1 MAKNQNNN
9 VAPATQK
16 TDPGAKKDALATALA
31 QIEKQFGKGAVMK
44 LGDNAA
50 MQVDAIS
57 TGSLGL
63 DLALGVG
70 GVPRGRII
78 EVYGPESSGK
88 TTLALHILA
97 EAPEAGAAKVAFIDV
112 GARTG
117 PHLCRSAG
125 RGHQQSAG
133 QPAGHR
139 RAGHGDLRGAGALRC
154 H

>member
-57 TGSLGL
+57 TGSHRPGS
-63 DLALGVG
+63 GTG
-70 GVPRGRII
+70 RGRR
-78 EVYGPESSGK
+78 
-88 TTLALHILA
+88 
-97 EAPEAGAAKVAFIDV
+97 AP
-112 GARTG
+112 G
-117 PHLCRSAG
+117 PH
-125 RGHQQSAG
+125 H
-133 QPAGHR
+133 
-139 RAGHGDLRGAGALRC
+139 
-154 H
+154 

>member
-1 MAKNQNNN
+1 MRIKEQHAMAKNQNNN
-9 VAPATQK
+9 VAPATKK
-16 TDPGAKKDALATALA
+16 TGAEAKKDALATALA

-44 LGDNAA
+44 LGDNTA

-63 DLALGVG
+63 DMALGVG

-97 EAPEAGAAKVAFIDV
+97 EAQKKGGDVAFILSLI
-112 GARTG
+112 
-117 PHLCRSAG
+117 HI
-125 RGHQQSAG
+125 
-133 QPAGHR
+133 
-139 RAGHGDLRGAGALRC
+139 
-154 H
+154 

>member
-16 TDPGAKKDALATALA
+16 TEPGAKKDALATALA
-31 QIEKQFGKGAVMK
+31 QIEKQFGKGAIMK
-44 LGDNAA
+44 LGDNTA

-78 EVYGPESSGK
+78 EDFVFGRSAAARAGLGGR
-88 TTLALHILA
+88 TAA
-97 EAPEAGAAKVAFIDV
+97 AGAA
-112 GARTG
+112 
-117 PHLCRSAG
+117 G
-125 RGHQQSAG
+125 RGR
-133 QPAGHR
+133 R
-139 RAGHGDLRGAGALRC
+139 RAAAAGGGGRKGR
-154 H
+154 

>member
-57 TGSLGL
+57 TGSIGL
-63 DLALGVG
+63 DPVSYTHLTLPTIHGV
-70 GVPRGRII
+70 
-78 EVYGPESSGK
+78 
-88 TTLALHILA
+88 
-97 EAPEAGAAKVAFIDV
+97 
-112 GARTG
+112 
-117 PHLCRSAG
+117 
-125 RGHQQSAG
+125 
-133 QPAGHR
+133 
-139 RAGHGDLRGAGALRC
+139 
-154 H
+154 

>member
-57 TGSLGL
+57 TGSIGL

-88 TTLALHILA
+88 TTLALHVLA
-97 EAPEAGAAKVAFIDV
+97 V
-112 GARTG
+112 
-117 PHLCRSAG
+117 
-125 RGHQQSAG
+125 
-133 QPAGHR
+133 
-139 RAGHGDLRGAGALRC
+139 LRC
-154 H
+154 GVHALIHVLILIHRKKSPFMIALFERKNDA